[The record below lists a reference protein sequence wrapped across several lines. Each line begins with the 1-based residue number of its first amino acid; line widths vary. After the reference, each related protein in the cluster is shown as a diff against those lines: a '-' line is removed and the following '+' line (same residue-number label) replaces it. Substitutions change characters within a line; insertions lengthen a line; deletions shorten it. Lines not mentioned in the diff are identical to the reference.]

1 MTETKLKLVKNQK
14 KQTPSISKAAEKQ
27 AHTSHITPQRAAS
40 PWDASERS
48 LPLGRLTSLPTLTP
62 AERAEAARFRALTAA
77 KAARQAML
85 HQIMAELQ
93 ELDETESA
101 A

>member
-1 MTETKLKLVKNQK
+1 MAETKLKLVKNQK
-14 KQTPSISKAAEKQ
+14 KQTLPISKAADQKTYPFPIP
-27 AHTSHITPQRAAS
+27 HSVSRIP
-40 PWDASERS
+40 S
-48 LPLGRLTSLPTLTP
+48 LPILTP

-93 ELDETESA
+93 DLDETESA

>member
-1 MTETKLKLVKNQK
+1 MAETKLKLVKNQK
-14 KQTPSISKAAEKQ
+14 KQIPSISKAAEKQ
-27 AHTSHITPQRAAS
+27 AHTSRITPHAS
-40 PWDASERS
+40 
-48 LPLGRLTSLPTLTP
+48 RLTSLPTLTP

-93 ELDETESA
+93 ALDETESA

>member
-1 MTETKLKLVKNQK
+1 MPETKLKLVKNQK
-14 KQTPSISKAAEKQ
+14 KQTTSISKAADKKTYPSQ
-27 AHTSHITPQRAAS
+27 SRVRPMGISHPTSHIS
-40 PWDASERS
+40 S
-48 LPLGRLTSLPTLTP
+48 GPTLTP
-62 AERAEAARFRALTAA
+62 AERAEAARFKALTAA

-93 ELDETESA
+93 ELDEIESA

>member
-1 MTETKLKLVKNQK
+1 MAETKLKLVKNQK
-14 KQTPSISKAAEKQ
+14 KQTTSIIKAADKKFRPS
-27 AHTSHITPQRAAS
+27 HSSHPTSS
-40 PWDASERS
+40 
-48 LPLGRLTSLPTLTP
+48 PTLTP

-93 ELDETESA
+93 ELDEIESA

>member
-1 MTETKLKLVKNQK
+1 MAETKLKLVKNQK
-14 KQTPSISKAAEKQ
+14 KQILPISKAADQKTYPSPIPHP
-27 AHTSHITPQRAAS
+27 AARTRAK
-40 PWDASERS
+40 P
-48 LPLGRLTSLPTLTP
+48 PLGTSLPTLTP